1 MARGKLTERSL
12 SLKAGGTNGR
22 INAYP
27 LLRAATVISH
37 GGKPSLPVIRDLAK
51 SLIYAGEAERLR
63 TLHTTPHYQ
72 GYASSG
78 RNAIPRSIHGERF
91 A

>member
-1 MARGKLTERSL
+1 MARGKLTKRSL

-27 LLRAATVISH
+27 LCKQQPFSR

-51 SLIYAGEAERLR
+51 SFNTSAGDNRKVGDAP
-63 TLHTTPHYQ
+63 T
-72 GYASSG
+72 
-78 RNAIPRSIHGERF
+78 
-91 A
+91 